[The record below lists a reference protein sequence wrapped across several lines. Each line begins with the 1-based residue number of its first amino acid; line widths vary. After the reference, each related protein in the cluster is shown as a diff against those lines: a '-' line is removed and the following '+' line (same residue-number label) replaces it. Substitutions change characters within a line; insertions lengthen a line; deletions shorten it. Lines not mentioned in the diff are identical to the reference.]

1 MKLQNEELEFDRDDM
16 LDDVELQ
23 VFSKLRKYAERLN
36 HVANYEWNLVQKNDE
51 ELEFVFN
58 HYFKDSQDLKDA
70 IRDLRNSID
79 EIERI
84 LGVEF

>member
-1 MKLQNEELEFDRDDM
+1 MKLIKEELEFDKEDM
-16 LDDVELQ
+16 LDDVELK
-23 VFSKLRKYAERLN
+23 VFSEMRKFAERLN
-36 HVANYEWNLVQKNDE
+36 FAANYESNVVQNNDE

-58 HYFKDSQDLKDA
+58 HYFKNSQDLKDA
-70 IRDLRNSID
+70 IRDLRNAVD

>member
-1 MKLQNEELEFDRDDM
+1 MELQIEELEFNKNDM

-36 HVANYEWNLVQKNDE
+36 YVANYESNLVQKNDE

-58 HYFKDSQDLKDA
+58 HYFKNGQDLKDA

>member
-1 MKLQNEELEFDRDDM
+1 MELQIEELEFNKNDM

-36 HVANYEWNLVQKNDE
+36 YVANYESNLVQKNDE

-58 HYFKDSQDLKDA
+58 HYFKNGQDLKDA
-70 IRDLRNSID
+70 VRDLRNSID

>member
-1 MKLQNEELEFDRDDM
+1 MRLQTEELEFDRDDM
-16 LDDVELQ
+16 LDDLESQ
-23 VFSKLRKYAERLN
+23 VFSKMRKHAERLN
-36 HVANYEWNLVQKNDE
+36 RVASYESNLVQENDE
-51 ELEFVFN
+51 ELEYVFN
-58 HYFKDSQDLKDA
+58 HYFKGGQDLKDA

>member
-1 MKLQNEELEFDRDDM
+1 MELQMEELEFNKNDM

-36 HVANYEWNLVQKNDE
+36 YVANYEVNLVHKNDE
-51 ELEFVFN
+51 ELEYVFN
-58 HYFKDSQDLKDA
+58 HYFKDGQDLKDA

>member
-1 MKLQNEELEFDRDDM
+1 MELQMEELEFNKNDM
-16 LDDVELQ
+16 IDDVELQ
-23 VFSKLRKYAERLN
+23 VFSKLRKYAEQLN
-36 HVANYEWNLVQKNDE
+36 YVANYESNLVQKNGD
-51 ELEFVFN
+51 ELEYVFN
-58 HYFKDSQDLKDA
+58 HYFKESQDLKNA

>member
-1 MKLQNEELEFDRDDM
+1 MEELEFNKNDM

-36 HVANYEWNLVQKNDE
+36 YVANYEVNLVHKNDE
-51 ELEFVFN
+51 ELEYVFN
-58 HYFKDSQDLKDA
+58 HYFKDGQDLKDA

>member
-16 LDDVELQ
+16 LDDVELR

-36 HVANYEWNLVQKNDE
+36 YVANYESNLVQKNDE

-84 LGVEF
+84 LGVDL

>member
-36 HVANYEWNLVQKNDE
+36 YVANYESNLVQKNDE

-84 LGVEF
+84 LGVDL

>member
-1 MKLQNEELEFDRDDM
+1 MELQMEELEFNKNDM

-23 VFSKLRKYAERLN
+23 VFSKLRKYVERLN
-36 HVANYEWNLVQKNDE
+36 YVANHESNLVQKNDE

-58 HYFKDSQDLKDA
+58 HYFKNDQDLKDA

>member
-1 MKLQNEELEFDRDDM
+1 MELKEEELEFDRNDM

-36 HVANYEWNLVQKNDE
+36 YVANYEVNLVHKNDE
-51 ELEFVFN
+51 ELEYVFN
-58 HYFKDSQDLKDA
+58 HYFKDSHDLKDA

>member
-1 MKLQNEELEFDRDDM
+1 MEELEFNKNDM

-36 HVANYEWNLVQKNDE
+36 YLANYESNLVQKNDE
-51 ELEFVFN
+51 ELEYVFN
-58 HYFKDSQDLKDA
+58 HYFKSSQDLKDA
-70 IRDLRNSID
+70 IRDLRKSID